1 MQFMKNAKELARNP
15 LGIIALFIS
24 LIYGFASLLLNSS
37 ADKLTEV
44 ERWPLIAFIVI
55 FPLLVL
61 GVFYR
66 LVTRHHGKLYAP
78 GDYHKDRSFM
88 RTLSPAEQEERL
100 TAEVQDSLG
109 GEPGIEMPPAK
120 ASSAQ
125 PPVDDADVAQLLH
138 DDSDDT
144 PMASP
149 AGGAVTSHEMSQEK
163 MTREHRHELRALKTA
178 LVGQIVRESGAE
190 PSGEVRHDVQ
200 VGDTRACFD
209 AVFAGKASTNTFVDV
224 RVLKH
229 HARAERILDS
239 ILYEAL
245 IAQRALEDDF
255 RLMVVVVIYGDA
267 DLRERL
273 QARWQ
278 PRVSHCPADVELRVL
293 RRDDVRCEA
302 A

>member
-66 LVTRHHGKLYAP
+66 LVTHHHGKLYAP

-88 RTLSPAEQEERL
+88 RTLSPSEQEARL
-100 TAEVQDSLG
+100 TAEVRDSLG
-109 GEPGIEMPPAK
+109 EEDGDERK
-120 ASSAQ
+120 AGAAQ
-125 PPVDDADVAQLLH
+125 IPVDDADVAQLLH

-144 PMASP
+144 PLTSP
-149 AGGAVTSHEMSQEK
+149 AGGAVTSHEMSREK

-178 LVGQIVRESGAE
+178 LVGQIVRESAAE

-255 RLMVVVVIYGDA
+255 RLVVVVVIYGDA

-273 QARWQ
+273 QSRWQ

>member
-1 MQFMKNAKELARNP
+1 M
-15 LGIIALFIS
+15 
-24 LIYGFASLLLNSS
+24 
-37 ADKLTEV
+37 
-44 ERWPLIAFIVI
+44 
-55 FPLLVL
+55 
-61 GVFYR
+61 
-66 LVTRHHGKLYAP
+66 
-78 GDYHKDRSFM
+78 
-88 RTLSPAEQEERL
+88 
-100 TAEVQDSLG
+100 
-109 GEPGIEMPPAK
+109 
-120 ASSAQ
+120 
-125 PPVDDADVAQLLH
+125 AQLLH

-144 PMASP
+144 PLTSP
-149 AGGAVTSHEMSQEK
+149 AGGAVTSHEMSREK
-163 MTREHRHELRALKTA
+163 VTREHRHELRALKTA
-178 LVGQIVRESGAE
+178 LVGQIVRESAAE

-255 RLMVVVVIYGDA
+255 RLVVVVVIYGDA

>member
-37 ADKLTEV
+37 ADKLTEA

-66 LVTRHHGKLYAP
+66 LVTHHHGKLYAP

-88 RTLSPAEQEERL
+88 RTLSPSEQEARL
-100 TAEVQDSLG
+100 TAEVRDSLG
-109 GEPGIEMPPAK
+109 EEDGDERK
-120 ASSAQ
+120 AEDAQ
-125 PPVDDADVAQLLH
+125 IPVDDADVAQLLH
-138 DDSDDT
+138 GGNNDT

-149 AGGAVTSHEMSQEK
+149 SSGEMASHEVAREK
-163 MTREHRHELRALKTA
+163 MTREHRHELRAVKTA
-178 LVGQIVRESGAE
+178 LVRQIARESGAKQA
-190 PSGEVRHDVQ
+190 SEVRHDIQ

-209 AVFAGKASTNTFVDV
+209 AVFAGQASVNTFVDV

-229 HARAERILDS
+229 HAKAERVLDS

-245 IAQRALEDDF
+245 IAERALDDNF
-255 RLMVVVVIYGDA
+255 RLVVVVVIYGDA
-267 DLRERL
+267 ELRGQL

-278 PRVSHCPADVELRVL
+278 SLVSQCPADVELRVL
-293 RRDDVRCEA
+293 RRDEVQCDEVRLS
-302 A
+302 